1 MMRAHLISTA
11 ERDTPTLAAR
21 AGNGIAKAWR
31 TYWQRRARRA
41 TVDLLHSLDDRTLRD
56 IGVGR
61 NEITSLVYGR
71 PGDRTRRYDE
81 TWRLWHV
88 GG

>member
-1 MMRAHLISTA
+1 MTRAHLISTA
-11 ERDTPTLAAR
+11 ERDTPALAPR
-21 AGNGIAKAWR
+21 AGSRIARAWR

-61 NEITSLVYGR
+61 NEIASVVYGR
-71 PGDRTRRYDE
+71 PGDRTRCYDE
-81 TWRLWHV
+81 TWRLWHM
-88 GG
+88 GR

>member
-1 MMRAHLISTA
+1 MTRAHLISTA
-11 ERDTPTLAAR
+11 GRDTSTLAAR
-21 AGNGIAKAWR
+21 AGSRIARAWR

-81 TWRLWHV
+81 TWRLWHA
-88 GG
+88 GR

>member
-1 MMRAHLISTA
+1 MTRAHLISTA

-21 AGNGIAKAWR
+21 AGSRIARAWR
-31 TYWQRRARRA
+31 TYWQRRARRV

-61 NEITSLVYGR
+61 NEIASVVYGR
-71 PGDRTRRYDE
+71 PGDRTRCYDE

-88 GG
+88 GR